1 MSWRLTLGGLVERR
15 LGICLRLDAG
25 SEWIRRFVSARA
37 EALGLSDAAAYVDK
51 LGALGTQ
58 HDEWKQLIFV
68 VSNGQ
73 TAFFRD
79 AAQLELVGEILEDLA
94 HEHGSPIHVWSAGCA
109 TGEEPYSIA
118 MIAHAR
124 RLPVRVVGTDIN
136 EEFLERAARGR
147 YGSWSLRRM
156 PDEWRRLYLDA
167 DGDGFV
173 VDERVRSMVSFARHN
188 LTEAGPPLPPGRRAW
203 DVVLCRNVFIYFAPE
218 TIRAALTHMSGVLA
232 SHGWLFLG
240 ASEGL
245 VTDIPALAPLARH
258 GRIGYRHAVLP
269 SSVGAPAL
277 PPPRI
282 TVPTLVELPPESAA
296 PPADVADDLYGDA
309 TTHIELGHFDRAVQL
324 LEELVTSE
332 PDHLRGRIT
341 LGNVLLS
348 QHHFDRAAEAYAEA
362 QALAP
367 LVAEVHYFQGVLHR
381 KTRELE
387 PAAAAFRRALFLD
400 DTFWP
405 AAYQHA
411 SVLRRLGRLERS
423 RAELGHALRA
433 LEKSG
438 RRLPFH
444 SQVSGLSGLCDPP
457 ERVAEACRSQLAAHA
472 ENG

>member
-1 MSWRLTLGGLVERR
+1 MSWRLPLGELVERR

-25 SEWIRRFVSARA
+25 SEWIRRFVSTRA
-37 EALGLSDAAAYVDK
+37 DALDLSDAAAYVDK
-51 LGALGTQ
+51 LAGLPTQ

-79 AAQLELVGEILEDLA
+79 AAQLELIGEILEELA
-94 HEHGSPIHVWSAGCA
+94 RVHASPIHVWSAGCA

-124 RLPVRVVGTDIN
+124 QLVVRVVGTDIN
-136 EEFLERAARGR
+136 EEFLERAARAR

-156 PDEWRRLYLDA
+156 PDAWRRLYLHP

-173 VDERVRSMVSFARHN
+173 VDDRVRAMVSFERHN
-188 LTEAGPPLPPGRRAW
+188 LTEAGPPLPPGRRDW

-218 TIRAALTHMSGVLA
+218 TIRGALMHMSGVLA
-232 SHGWLFLG
+232 PHGWLFLG

-245 VTDIPALAPLARH
+245 VTDVPSLAPLARH
-258 GRIGYRHAVLP
+258 GRIGYRHDAEP
-269 SSVGAPAL
+269 RL
-277 PPPRI
+277 PPPRV
-282 TVPTLVELPPESAA
+282 TVPTLVELPPESVA
-296 PPADVADDLYGDA
+296 PPVDVADDLYSDA
-309 TTHIELGHFDRAVQL
+309 TAHIELGHFERAVQL
-324 LEELVTSE
+324 LEELVKSE

-348 QHHFDRAAEAYAEA
+348 QHHFDRASEAYAEA

-472 ENG
+472 GNS